1 MNGTFRFFTLIQAA
15 VTVSLL
21 LFAFA
26 LRAEAPDVTS
36 VVVGAAVAHWLR
48 ESSVLGRSARDDSE
62 RDFIHRRDIET
73 RAFESDH
80 GIVSHAETV
89 TRDEG
94 AT

>member
-1 MNGTFRFFTLIQAA
+1 MNGTFRFFTLVQAM

-21 LFAFA
+21 VFAFA

-62 RDFIHRRDIET
+62 RDFLHLRDVET
-73 RAFESDH
+73 RKFETDKE
-80 GIVSHAETV
+80 VARRAVE
-89 TRDEG
+89 
-94 AT
+94 AKA